1 MPFKKID
8 VYQMIENMRNSDP
21 EFKEAWDSSRTEYYI
36 LGQLIKYRKQRGLSQ
51 AELAKKA
58 GHKQQL
64 ISRIENKT
72 SCPTM
77 KTFCSMI
84 DALELDI
91 VFIPRENNKQLDI
104 TDSNV

>member
-8 VYQMIENMRNSDP
+8 IYQMIEDRRNSDP
-21 EFKEAWDSSRTEYYI
+21 EFKEAWDNSKTEYYI
-36 LGQLIKYRKQRGLSQ
+36 LGQLIKYRKLRGLSQ

-91 VFIPRENNKQLDI
+91 VFVPRENRMQ
-104 TDSNV
+104 DS